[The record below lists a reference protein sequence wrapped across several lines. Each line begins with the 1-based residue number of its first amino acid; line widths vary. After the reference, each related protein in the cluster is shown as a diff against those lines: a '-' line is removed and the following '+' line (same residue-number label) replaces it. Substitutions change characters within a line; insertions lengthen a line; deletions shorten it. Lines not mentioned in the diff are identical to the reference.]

1 MIKRRLKYK
10 YLFLFI
16 GIFVILP
23 VLAIGMMLSSDLSAT
38 TDEDQYIEENVI
50 DNSHPV
56 INTTPKVI
64 LPYLD
69 QSVTVGKSYYDYKG
83 EEKAQINSILK
94 HDNTY
99 TQNTGIDYVSE
110 NTFDVVAILDGSVTD
125 VKDDET
131 TGKSVEIK
139 HENGL
144 ISIYQSL
151 SEIKVKKGDIITQ
164 GQVIGISGTNELD
177 KDLGNHLH
185 FEIYENGSSVNPD
198 NYLNK
203 EVSLEKED

>member
-10 YLFLFI
+10 YLVLAI
-16 GIFVILP
+16 AILSIIP
-23 VLAIGMMLSSDLSAT
+23 ILAIGMKLSSDLQVDTNEYVPSESVKR
-38 TDEDQYIEENVI
+38 DL
-50 DNSHPV
+50 PV
-56 INTTPKVI
+56 LNTTPKVI

-69 QSVTVGKSYYDYKG
+69 QGVTIGKNYYDYKG
-83 EEKAQINSILK
+83 EEENQINSILK

-99 TQNTGIDYVSE
+99 IQNTGIDYINE
-110 NTFDVVAILDGSVTD
+110 NKFDVIAILDGTITD

-131 TGKSVEIK
+131 LGKSVEVK

-144 ISIYQSL
+144 ISSYQSL
-151 SEIKVKKGDIITQ
+151 SEIKVKKGDIVTQ
-164 GQVIGISGTNELD
+164 GQVLGISGENELD

-185 FEIYENGSSVNPD
+185 FEIYENGGNVDPN

-203 EVSLEKED
+203 EISSKKEN